1 MSRAHP
7 QPPLIL
13 VVLFLTFA
21 LLGSAIAGF
30 DEREDAKPAF
40 AKLNLGMA
48 PEQVRQLIGDPKYK
62 ARQILYHR
70 YREQWTY
77 DAPHPIRLT
86 FDCPRGEVPQLLS
99 IKGVSDQA
107 EPRP

>member
-1 MSRAHP
+1 MDRAHP
-7 QPPLIL
+7 KPLRIAA
-13 VVLFLTFA
+13 VLLTFA

-30 DEREDAKPAF
+30 DEREDTKPAF
-40 AKLNLGMA
+40 AKLKVGMT
-48 PEQVRQLIGDPKYK
+48 PEQVLQLVGDPKHK

-77 DAPHPIRLT
+77 DVPRPMRLT
-86 FDCPRGEVPQLLS
+86 FDGPRGEVPQLLV
-99 IKGVSDQA
+99 IKGVSDEA